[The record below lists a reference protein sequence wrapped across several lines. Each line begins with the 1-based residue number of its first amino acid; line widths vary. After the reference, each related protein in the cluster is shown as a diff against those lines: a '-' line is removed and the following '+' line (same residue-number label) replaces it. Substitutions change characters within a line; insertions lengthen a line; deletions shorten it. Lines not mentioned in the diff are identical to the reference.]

1 MENRPIGKDKS
12 IFLLN
17 KTNTNT
23 KSIKIKIK

>member
-17 KTNTNT
+17 KTNKYKIN
-23 KSIKIKIK
+23 KNIIK